1 MLSKFR
7 FPLVFTLILL
17 VLVTATAVAATIV
30 VDGTDDPWPGGA
42 LLSSDGAD
50 LSTGR
55 EGLDL
60 NTVYFTN
67 NSTTLFWR
75 FDTVNPSVWCSF
87 TPGGCLQ
94 QIEVALDVD
103 GNTTNGS
110 SACGATTASFSA
122 DYVIVVTDTG
132 GSVLDGNAGCVD
144 TGATV
149 TVGYTGSGSTLTEMS
164 VAASAVG
171 LANCGG
177 GNPVC
182 NVNYVITTINSVGP
196 TALDYIPGNGHQQ
209 YAGNPASTTVPQSPT
224 AVSLQQVQAHEGT
237 TALLG
242 LALMLS
248 LLGTVLLFWRQ
259 KAVR

>member
-1 MLSKFR
+1 MFSKFR
-7 FPLVFTLILL
+7 FPLVFTFVLL
-17 VLVTATAVAATIV
+17 VLVTTTAAAATIV

-50 LSTGR
+50 LQASRG
-55 EGLDL
+55 GLDL

-75 FDTVNPSVWCSF
+75 FDTVNSSVWCSF
-87 TPGGCLQ
+87 TPPGCLQ

-110 SACGATTASFSA
+110 SACGATTASFLA

-132 GSVLDGNAGCVD
+132 GSVLDGNNSCAD

-149 TVGYTGSGSTLTEMS
+149 TVGYTGSGSALTEMS

-182 NVNYVITTINSVGP
+182 NVNYVIRTINGFGP
-196 TALDYIPGNGHQQ
+196 TAMDYIPGSGQGNV
-209 YAGNPASTTVPQSPT
+209 AGSASTTVPQSPT
-224 AVSLQQVQAHEGT
+224 AVSLQQVQAQAGIT
-237 TALLG
+237 LMSGLVILL
-242 LALMLS
+242 A

>member
-7 FPLVFTLILL
+7 FPLVFTFVLL

-50 LSTGR
+50 LNPGR

-67 NSTTLFWR
+67 DSTTLFWR

-87 TPGGCLQ
+87 TGGGCLQ

-110 SACGATTASFSA
+110 SACGATGASFSA

-132 GSVLDGNAGCVD
+132 GSVLDGHAGCAS

-149 TVGYTGSGSTLTEMS
+149 TVGYTSSGSTLTEMS

-182 NVNYVITTINSVGP
+182 NVNYVIRTINSFGP
-196 TALDYIPGNGHQQ
+196 TAMDYIPGSGQGNV
-209 YAGNPASTTVPQSPT
+209 AGFASTTVPQSPT

-242 LALMLS
+242 LVLMLA